1 MAANRP
7 GAMENKEALSAY
19 EVAFRGLVR
28 YSRCRCHPGAQG
40 PFAES
45 RERNGHG
52 CQRPSC
58 GHGSGPTG
66 KCMPEMPDCDQPR
79 RAFPVRFCVVY
90 SVAAFSSE
98 DGRCHFIS
106 VYTKPKPE
114 MRTCRDVPCSNSSC
128 CQSKKGECCVAD
140 YSTTLPETKQS
151 RRSAQQRRS
160 GECARVFRVAFRR
173 KLRRARRAC
182 VSARF
187 GLLKACESS
196 LNKRSACTMRGAPR
210 LNFAGGAGGCTCG
223 IGIFAV

>member
-1 MAANRP
+1 MEHPFCPVASGQAAP
-7 GAMENKEALSAY
+7 GCRHTTGVRHPGGGWPLPQTGPVLWKTKRLSPRTKWLF
-19 EVAFRGLVR
+19 EGLVR
-28 YSRCRCHPGAQG
+28 YSRCRCRPGAQG

-66 KCMPEMPDCDQPR
+66 NCMPEMPDCDQPR
-79 RAFPVRFCVVY
+79 RASPCASACV

-106 VYTKPKPE
+106 VYTKRKQE

-140 YSTTLPETKQS
+140 CSTTLPETKQS

-160 GECARVFRVAFRR
+160 GECAHVFRVAFRR
-173 KLRRARRAC
+173 KLRKSTPGVHFC
-182 VSARF
+182 PVWIV
-187 GLLKACESS
+187 ES
-196 LNKRSACTMRGAPR
+196 M
-210 LNFAGGAGGCTCG
+210 
-223 IGIFAV
+223 